1 MTREKKFQIT
11 ASAQD
16 RLMSAMQTAFDHFG
30 ATVVAEG
37 PDDDQALELAELDK
51 QFRRVEKLFGYVPGS
66 YSRGS

>member
-1 MTREKKFQIT
+1 
-11 ASAQD
+11 
-16 RLMSAMQTAFDHFG
+16 MSAMQTAFDHFG